1 MSKRKTTEGFIID
14 AIRIHGYKYD
24 YSLVEYINAYTKV
37 KIICPIHGMFEQTPT
52 SHLSNHG
59 CLKCSFYTYDD
70 KKFKIH
76 ANKVHNNFYDYSLMN
91 YENSYTKIKII
102 CPKHGVFEQKPAQHL
117 FGHGCLM
124 CKRDSM
130 FDNKDTFIIKGNKVH
145 NFFYDYSIADY
156 INSYTKVDIIC
167 PIHGIFKQKPKDHLN
182 KKQGCPK
189 CKSSKGENIILTY
202 LEQKNIKYISQ
213 YKFKL
218 CKNVKPLP
226 FDFYLPEYNMCIEY
240 NGKQHYKPVEWFG
253 GKKTYEYI
261 INNDIIKYYYC
272 KKNNIKLIVIKYDE
286 NIETILNEKIR
297 YYI

>member
-1 MSKRKTTEGFIID
+1 MSKRKTTEEFIID

-37 KIICPIHGMFEQTPT
+37 KIICPIHGVFEQTPT

-59 CLKCSFYTYDD
+59 CPKCSFYTYDD

-76 ANKVHNNFYDYSLMN
+76 ADKVHNNFYDYSLMN

-102 CPKHGVFEQKPAQHL
+102 CPKHGVFEQQPAQHL
-117 FGHGCLM
+117 FGQGCLL

-130 FDNKDTFIIKGNKVH
+130 FDDKDTFIVKGNKVH
-145 NFFYDYSIADY
+145 NFFYDYSIVNY
-156 INSYTKVDIIC
+156 INSYTKVDVIC

-189 CKSSKGENIILTY
+189 CKSSKGENIISTY
-202 LEQKNIKYISQ
+202 LEQNNIKYISQ
-213 YKFKL
+213 YKFNL
-218 CKNVKPLP
+218 CKNIKPLP
-226 FDFYLPEYNMCIEY
+226 FDFYLPEYNICIEY
-240 NGKQHYKPVEWFG
+240 NGKQHYKPVDWFG

-261 INNDIIKYYYC
+261 INNDIIKYNFC
-272 KKNNIKLIVIKYDE
+272 QTNNIILIVIKYDE
-286 NIETILNEKIR
+286 NIQTTLNEKIR